1 MPAPPSAFALD
12 RVTLNRG
19 DTVLLHDVS
28 LTVPARG
35 VAALLGP
42 NGCGKTTLARLLVGQ
57 LWPSSGVVRVLGETL
72 GATDLRALRRR
83 VALVNPATDAGHGH
97 ARGAVVDARLSATD
111 AVLTGCFATVG
122 LYDTPTDAQRA
133 AATQLLDQVGLA
145 DRKTHRFATLST
157 GEQRRALL
165 ARALVVQPEL
175 LILDEPTAGLDLA
188 GREQLLDVV
197 ERLLTEGFGGE
208 APPPAVLQITHHPE
222 ELSPRT
228 THALLM
234 RGGRVTHAGP
244 PEAVLTDV
252 NLSDTMGLPLAVAH
266 DAGRW
271 WVRTAK

>member
-122 LYDTPTDAQRA
+122 LYDRPTEAQRA

-234 RGGRVTHAGP
+234 RGDRVTHAGP